1 MTVVGIKKDI
11 FLSFKQEPIDESD
24 DQGGPQAKIQ
34 KIDTNHHT
42 DTLDGTNKRKVEKGR
57 SAVDYQN
64 TIPTL
69 ELINDN
75 RNDDHEAVFIDEIKL
90 TSLKKNLL
98 DNKIHVNIYT
108 GENRPDYHWA
118 TCFPRDAPCI

>member
-1 MTVVGIKKDI
+1 MGSGNNGIVENENIINTGEVNHNEVGIKKDI

-24 DQGGPQAKIQ
+24 DQGGPAAKIQ
-34 KIDTNHHT
+34 KIDTSHT
-42 DTLDGTNKRKVEKGR
+42 GTLEETNIHKRKEGSGKGR

-75 RNDDHEAVFIDEIKL
+75 RSDDHEAVF
-90 TSLKKNLL
+90 
-98 DNKIHVNIYT
+98 
-108 GENRPDYHWA
+108 
-118 TCFPRDAPCI
+118 